1 MNQTKTGSFSS
12 TQFRGN
18 AALLLASLIWG
29 SAFIAQTLGMQTMQ
43 PYTFQMLRSLV
54 GAAVLIPLIYALDQ
68 KNGRNFLQ
76 AWRSRLLWKAG
87 LQVGGWV
94 FIAAGLQQVGLLT
107 TTAGKSGFITALYM
121 ILIPVTGLFFGR
133 RLHLIQWAAVC
144 LAIGGLGLLC
154 LRGDQQFVSGD
165 FYTLLCAVFF
175 TMQILTIDRYCQL
188 VDVVRLSAIQ
198 FLICGMLSAA
208 VAFTFETVSLS
219 GMLGGWGSVLYT
231 GIFSTGVAYTLQI
244 VGQKRTSA
252 TLAGIMMSLEAVFAA
267 AFGWVFLGQKMT
279 LKEMSGCLLMLA
291 AVLLAQWPASRTLQT
306 EFDPIGNEAYTEFNS
321 GRNEACKIVGMSY
334 NQEEDTVI

>member
-1 MNQTKTGSFSS
+1 MNQTKAGSLSS
-12 TQFRGN
+12 TQYRGN

-29 SAFIAQTLGMQTMQ
+29 SAFIAQTLGMRTMQ

-54 GAAVLIPLIYALDQ
+54 GAAVLLPLIYALDRM
-68 KNGRNFLQ
+68 NGRRFWQ
-76 AWRSRLLWKAG
+76 SWRSSLLWKAG

-133 RLHLIQWAAVC
+133 RLHLLQWAAVC

-154 LRGDQQFVSGD
+154 LRGDLHFVSGD
-165 FYTLLCAVFF
+165 LYTLLCAGFF
-175 TMQILTIDRYCQL
+175 TVQILTIDRYCQL

-198 FLICGMLSAA
+198 FFVCGLLSAV
-208 VAFTFETVSLS
+208 VAFGFETVSLS
-219 GMLGGWGSVLYT
+219 GMVSGWGSVLYT
-231 GIFSTGVAYTLQI
+231 GILSTGIAYTLQI

-252 TLAGIMMSLEAVFAA
+252 TLAGIIMSLEAVFAA
-267 AFGWVFLGQKMT
+267 GFGWLLLGQKMT
-279 LKEMSGCLLMLA
+279 MRELVGCLLMLT
-291 AVLLAQWPASRTLQT
+291 AVLLAQWPGIETNT
-306 EFDPIGNEAYTEFNS
+306 ETGAETKSDLSE
-321 GRNEACKIVGMSY
+321 MS
-334 NQEEDTVI
+334 IAK